1 MLSHA
6 MYGKIMVQSDAT
18 LLSVTEKVTDNLS
31 RYIGSNNSD
40 M

>member
-1 MLSHA
+1 MLSHT
-6 MYGKIMVQSDAT
+6 MYGKIKVQSDVT

-31 RYIGSNNSD
+31 RYTGASNSD